1 MKITSRLVLS
11 GLCLVFASKLNAA
24 DSTPTIEW
32 IRQIGTSGN
41 DRGQSVTTDGAGGVY
56 LAGYA
61 NGNVGGSYAGNDDIV
76 VRKFDSAGTVQ
87 WTRQLGTSSNDTPES
102 ISHDGIGNLYVA
114 GTTSGNLAVGAA
126 GNRDPF
132 VLKYDTSGTLLWS
145 RQFGTSSTELGLD
158 VFADANNVYISGFT
172 EGFMGSGNMAGGDA
186 FVSKFDNEGTLLWSR
201 QYGSN
206 QIDFGNGVAA
216 DAAGNVYVAGR
227 TNIYSGQTIVDG
239 DAFLIKYDSAG
250 NLVWTRSI
258 QPSRDLGAN
267 DLVVQGNDVYVV
279 GNVLKN
285 GGDWDSFITRY
296 NTNGILQSYTEW
308 GSSTGSL
315 PYDLAADVVIDP
327 LGGVLVAGTT
337 RISLDGPNLGGQDSF
352 VTKFDANGTLAWT
365 KQFGTS
371 SSDEANGIATDS
383 AGKIYVAGATTN
395 ALTGN

>member
-1 MKITSRLVLS
+1 M
-11 GLCLVFASKLNAA
+11 
-24 DSTPTIEW
+24 
-32 IRQIGTSGN
+32 
-41 DRGQSVTTDGAGGVY
+41 
-56 LAGYA
+56 
-61 NGNVGGSYAGNDDIV
+61 
-76 VRKFDSAGTVQ
+76 
-87 WTRQLGTSSNDTPES
+87 
-102 ISHDGIGNLYVA
+102 
-114 GTTSGNLAVGAA
+114 
-126 GNRDPF
+126 
-132 VLKYDTSGTLLWS
+132 
-145 RQFGTSSTELGLD
+145 
-158 VFADANNVYISGFT
+158 
-172 EGFMGSGNMAGGDA
+172 
-186 FVSKFDNEGTLLWSR
+186 SKFDNEGTLLWSR

-337 RISLDGPNLGGQDSF
+337 RIRSDGPNLGGQDSF
-352 VTKFDANGTLAWT
+352 VTK
-365 KQFGTS
+365 
-371 SSDEANGIATDS
+371 IRR
-383 AGKIYVAGATTN
+383 
-395 ALTGN
+395 